1 MGLAELIK
9 ETRAEKLELLDNTLT
24 LKREYNELLKR
35 EAKAVEYL
43 DDNSIPLETRELHTG
58 EYKKILDRLNEILG
72 LIGRY
77 KREEIL
83 EGFKL

>member
-9 ETRAEKLELLDNTLT
+9 ETRAEKLELLDNTES

-35 EAKAVEYL
+35 EEKAVEYL
-43 DDNSIPLETRELHTG
+43 DDNSIPLETRENYFS
-58 EYKKILDRLNEILG
+58 EYKKILDRLNEILE

>member
-9 ETRAEKLELLDNTLT
+9 ETREEKLELIDNTLT

-35 EAKAVEYL
+35 EAKAETYL
-43 DDNSIPLETRELHTG
+43 NDNSIPLETREKYIG
-58 EYKKILDRLNEILG
+58 EYKKILDRLNELLR